1 MFSSNVNCQS
11 TQVVAKAGL
20 EPWTDCT
27 KGHTAA
33 SVPQLMSKAV
43 KKSVIDLHTNRGY
56 RYRANNYKQ

>member
-43 KKSVIDLHTNRGY
+43 QKVCNRPT
-56 RYRANNYKQ
+56 YK

>member
-1 MFSSNVNCQS
+1 MAKICSLQMSTVNCQS

-43 KKSVIDLHTNRGY
+43 QKVCNRPT
-56 RYRANNYKQ
+56 YK